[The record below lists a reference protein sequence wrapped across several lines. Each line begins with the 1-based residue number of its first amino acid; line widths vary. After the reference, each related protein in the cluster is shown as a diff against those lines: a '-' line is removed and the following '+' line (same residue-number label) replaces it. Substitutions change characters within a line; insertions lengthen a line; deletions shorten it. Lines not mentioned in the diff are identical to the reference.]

1 MNQDFDW
8 LRDDQLVGT
17 EALTEDLRRRSV
29 QAGTTVIAGQLVSN
43 ALNLAAMMVL
53 ARLLTP
59 GDFGLV
65 AMVLAVVSFA
75 AMLRDLGLTA
85 ATVQRKDIAIHQVNT
100 LFWVNVGMSVIVT
113 TIILIGAPVVVWFYD
128 EPKVLDI
135 TRALAFLSLIDGIS
149 LQHQALLRRQL
160 RLGTL
165 TLIEIVSLVGSVGL
179 AILLASEGAGY
190 WALVCM
196 QLVQLGLRTIF
207 CWLATGWRP
216 VFRVNLTE
224 VESLLRFGGHITGSR
239 ILNNLTK
246 TVDKLLIGRFA
257 SAEQLGF
264 YSKAYN
270 GVLLPFDRI
279 TWALSRVAVPTL
291 SRLQDDP
298 DRFRAFYRKAV
309 LLIATSTFPAIA
321 GLFMEAR
328 AAVLIILGDQWLPT
342 VPLIQILAP
351 VAATAMLSM
360 TTRWVFVA
368 LGQTRRLLRWRTFES
383 TVKIVAIAAGVSWGA
398 TGVAWALLLANLV
411 LLVPGLWFCFLETR
425 IRLSDI
431 FAAVWKPSVATVT
444 AVVAI
449 GVIRAAGSF
458 GDNVVTDFVLEASVF
473 ISVYLATWL
482 VLPGG
487 RVTLLELL
495 GLARELRRRPNE
507 PQ

>member
-1 MNQDFDW
+1 
-8 LRDDQLVGT
+8 
-17 EALTEDLRRRSV
+17 
-29 QAGTTVIAGQLVSN
+29 
-43 ALNLAAMMVL
+43 
-53 ARLLTP
+53 
-59 GDFGLV
+59 
-65 AMVLAVVSFA
+65 
-75 AMLRDLGLTA
+75 
-85 ATVQRKDIAIHQVNT
+85 
-100 LFWVNVGMSVIVT
+100 
-113 TIILIGAPVVVWFYD
+113 
-128 EPKVLDI
+128 
-135 TRALAFLSLIDGIS
+135 
-149 LQHQALLRRQL
+149 
-160 RLGTL
+160 
-165 TLIEIVSLVGSVGL
+165 
-179 AILLASEGAGY
+179 
-190 WALVCM
+190 
-196 QLVQLGLRTIF
+196 
-207 CWLATGWRP
+207 
-216 VFRVNLTE
+216 
-224 VESLLRFGGHITGSR
+224 
-239 ILNNLTK
+239 
-246 TVDKLLIGRFA
+246 
-257 SAEQLGF
+257 
-264 YSKAYN
+264 
-270 GVLLPFDRI
+270 
-279 TWALSRVAVPTL
+279 VPTL